1 MTSEFIELRWALT
14 FNLCL
19 TSCKIQ
25 IFIGANA
32 APLAPHIAIIH
43 ICPHLESWS
52 LLQWL
57 SLFYFIFFYA
67 IWTNGWAHCEKGQ
80 MLNLVRWKPV
90 EPQKRVLLSGRS
102 VHTLLNKRAA
112 PYGRREQPCCSAQ
125 ASHFKAYYHSH
136 HERLPPRLSADH
148 RTDLLPSFSFFYF
161 DVQKK
166 KTRPTPNDSKHKP
179 KMNQS

>member
-1 MTSEFIELRWALT
+1 MTSEFTELRWALT

-25 IFIGANA
+25 IFIRANVA
-32 APLAPHIAIIH
+32 LLAPHIAIIH
-43 ICPHLESWS
+43 ICPHLECWS

-57 SLFYFIFFYA
+57 SLFYFIFYA
-67 IWTNGWAHCEKGQ
+67 IWTNNWAHCEKGQ

-136 HERLPPRLSADH
+136 HKKATASCFCWSQNGFA
-148 RTDLLPSFSFFYF
+148 TFVFFFYF